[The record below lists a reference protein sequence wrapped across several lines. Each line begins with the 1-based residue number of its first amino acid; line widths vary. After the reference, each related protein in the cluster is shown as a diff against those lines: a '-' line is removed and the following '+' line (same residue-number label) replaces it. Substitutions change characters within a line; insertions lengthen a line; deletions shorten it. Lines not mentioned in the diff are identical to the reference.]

1 MSTLPPSRSPL
12 TLKPHLPTMFT
23 LLPRRNIRRADYLR
37 LRIIECLVTWAAVAG
52 LAWYL
57 LTH

>member
-1 MSTLPPSRSPL
+1 MHLPPSRSPI

-37 LRIIECLVTWAAVAG
+37 RLRILEAIVTWSAVG
-52 LAWYL
+52 VLVWFL